1 MIKTDD
7 SPLTS
12 INMNSKPS
20 VRLGRWLGDRAEYQF
35 KIEHKK
41 GTDNILADVL
51 SRLNLPSCDEDE
63 MSYAE
68 KIINSA
74 GSQYD

>member
-20 VRLGRWLGDRAEYQF
+20 VRLGRWLGDQF